1 MKQYK
6 QNNVYI
12 IECDPSELRIA
23 LKSKRKKNLTEKT
36 YTNANFFANYNEGS
50 VKFTLPVGHLVCDFE
65 SDLAPVKKYC
75 AERGKFQGN
84 KYCFD
89 SGGWSY
95 MNQFYGKAV
104 STFVIQNGVPKVL
117 DLVHTDFS
125 YDYAVTGVPVIRNGK
140 DVKFKTYVTGQ
151 GWDGSTLYATK
162 HIFVGLKPN
171 SNTIYVMGWKS
182 STGNLIY
189 SGEAYKKFS
198 AMGFSEL
205 VKLDGGGSYMM
216 KYKGTTIDSTSENRM
231 DNAFIIIEEKKVES
245 GDTKTD
251 TAANPFPKP
260 ERVLVR
266 YNTGSDVKW
275 VQTQLKKA
283 GYDVAV
289 DGSFGPA
296 SERAYQD
303 FCNKQLEKL

>member
-6 QNNVYI
+6 QNNVNI
-12 IECDPSELRIA
+12 IECDPSEFRIA

-36 YTNANFFANYNEGS
+36 YTNANFFANYNEGR

-75 AERGKFQGN
+75 TERGKFHGN

-89 SGGWSY
+89 SGSWSY
-95 MNQFYGKAV
+95 MNQFYGNAV
-104 STFVIQNGVPKVL
+104 TTFVIQNGIPKVL

-140 DVKFKTYVTGQ
+140 DVKFKTYVVNQ

-162 HIFVGLKPN
+162 HIFVGLKAD
-171 SNTIYVMGWKS
+171 SNKIYVMGWKS

-198 AMGFSEL
+198 AMGFTEL

-216 KYKGTTIDSTSENRM
+216 KYNGKTVDSTAENRM
-231 DNAFIIIEEKKVES
+231 DNAFIIIEEKNIVS
-245 GDTKTD
+245 DNTST
-251 TAANPFPKP
+251 TNPFPKP

-283 GYDVAV
+283 GYDIAV

>member
-6 QNNVYI
+6 QNNVNI
-12 IECDPSELRIA
+12 IECNPDEFRIA
-23 LKSKRKKNLTEKT
+23 LKSKRKKDLAEKT
-36 YTNANFFANYNEGS
+36 YTNANFFGNYNEGK

-65 SDLAPVKKYC
+65 SDFAPVKKYC
-75 AERGKFQGN
+75 AERGKFNGN

-89 SGGWSY
+89 CGSFSY

-104 STFVIQNGVPKVL
+104 STFVSQNGVPKVL
-117 DLVHTDFS
+117 DLVHTDLS

-140 DVKFKTYVTGQ
+140 DVKFKTYVVGQ

-162 HIFVGLKPN
+162 HIFVGLKAG
-171 SNTIYVMGWKS
+171 SNKIYVMGWKS

-198 AMGFSEL
+198 AMGFTEL
-205 VKLDGGGSYMM
+205 IKLAGGGSYMM
-216 KYKGTTIDSTSENRM
+216 KYNGKTIDYTAENRM
-231 DNAFIIIEEKKVES
+231 DNAYIIIEEKKTVS
-245 GDTKTD
+245 NSPNINT
-251 TAANPFPKP
+251 NSYPKP

-266 YNTGSDVKW
+266 YNTGNDVKW
-275 VQTQLKKA
+275 VQSQLRKA

-296 SERAYQD
+296 SEKAYQD
-303 FCNKQLEKL
+303 FCNKQLERL

>member
-6 QNNVYI
+6 QNNVNI
-12 IECDPSELRIA
+12 IECNPDEFRIA
-23 LKSKRKKNLTEKT
+23 LKSKRKKDLAEKT
-36 YTNANFFANYNEGS
+36 YTNANFFGNYNEGK

-75 AERGKFQGN
+75 AERGKFNGN

-89 SGGWSY
+89 CGSFSY

-117 DLVHTDFS
+117 DLVHTDLS

-140 DVKFKTYVTGQ
+140 DVKFKTYVVGQ

-162 HIFVGLKPN
+162 HIFVGLKSG
-171 SNTIYVMGWKS
+171 SNKIYVMGWKS
-182 STGNLIY
+182 STSNLIY

-198 AMGFSEL
+198 AMGFTEL
-205 VKLDGGGSYMM
+205 IKLDGGGSYMM
-216 KYKGTTIDSTSENRM
+216 KYNGKTIDSTAENRM
-231 DNAFIIIEEKKVES
+231 DNAYIIIEEKKTVS
-245 GDTKTD
+245 NSPNINT
-251 TAANPFPKP
+251 NSYPKP

-266 YNTGSDVKW
+266 YNTGNDVKW
-275 VQTQLKKA
+275 VQSQLRKA

-296 SERAYQD
+296 SEKAYQD

>member
-12 IECDPSELRIA
+12 IECSPAEFRIA

-36 YTNANFFANYNEGS
+36 YTNANFFANYNEGK

-89 SGGWSY
+89 SGSWSY

-125 YDYAVTGVPVIRNGK
+125 YDYAVTGVPVIRNGQ

-162 HIFVGLKPN
+162 HIFIGLKPN

-231 DNAFIIIEEKKVES
+231 DNAFIIIEEKNTVS
-245 GDTKTD
+245 DNTST
-251 TAANPFPKP
+251 TNPFPKP

-266 YNTGSDVKW
+266 YNTGNDVKW
-275 VQTQLKKA
+275 VQTRLKKA
-283 GYDVAV
+283 GYDVAI

>member
-6 QNNVYI
+6 QNNVNI
-12 IECDPSELRIA
+12 IECNPDEFRIV
-23 LKSKRKKNLTEKT
+23 LKSKRKKDLAEKT
-36 YTNANFFANYNEGS
+36 YTNANFFGNYNEGK

-75 AERGKFQGN
+75 AERGKFNGN

-89 SGGWSY
+89 CGSFSY

-117 DLVHTDFS
+117 DLVHTDLS

-140 DVKFKTYVTGQ
+140 DVKFKTYVVGQ
-151 GWDGSTLYATK
+151 GWDGSTLYDTK
-162 HIFVGLKPN
+162 HIFVGLKPG
-171 SNTIYVMGWKS
+171 SNKIYVMGWKS
-182 STGNLIY
+182 SDGNLIY
-189 SGEAYKKFS
+189 RGEAYKKLS
-198 AMGFSEL
+198 AMGFTEL
-205 VKLDGGGSYMM
+205 IKLDGGGSYMM
-216 KYKGTTIDSTSENRM
+216 KYNGKTIDSTAENRM
-231 DNAFIIIEEKKVES
+231 DNAYIIIEEKKTVS
-245 GDTKTD
+245 NSPNIN
-251 TAANPFPKP
+251 ANSYPKP

-266 YNTGSDVKW
+266 YNTGNDVKW
-275 VQTQLKKA
+275 VQSQLRKA

-296 SERAYQD
+296 SEKAYQD

>member
-6 QNNVYI
+6 QNNVNI
-12 IECDPSELRIA
+12 IECNPDEFRIV
-23 LKSKRKKNLTEKT
+23 LKSKRKKDLAEKT
-36 YTNANFFANYNEGS
+36 YTNANFFGNYNEGK

-75 AERGKFQGN
+75 AERGKFNGN

-89 SGGWSY
+89 CGSFSY

-117 DLVHTDFS
+117 DLVHTGLS

-140 DVKFKTYVTGQ
+140 DVKFKTYVVGQ

-162 HIFVGLKPN
+162 HIFVGLKAG
-171 SNTIYVMGWKS
+171 SNKIYVMGWKS

-198 AMGFSEL
+198 AMGFTEL
-205 VKLDGGGSYMM
+205 IKLDGGGSYMM
-216 KYKGTTIDSTSENRM
+216 KYNGKTIDSTAENRM
-231 DNAFIIIEEKKVES
+231 DNAYIIIEEKKTVS
-245 GDTKTD
+245 
-251 TAANPFPKP
+251 NSSNINVNSYPKP

-266 YNTGSDVKW
+266 YNTGNDVKW
-275 VQTQLKKA
+275 VQSQLRKA

-296 SERAYQD
+296 SEKAYQD
-303 FCNKQLEKL
+303 FCNRQLEKL

>member
-1 MKQYK
+1 MKEYK

-12 IECDPSELRIA
+12 IECSPAEFRIA
-23 LKSKRKKNLTEKT
+23 LKSKRKKDLAEKT
-36 YTNANFFANYNEGS
+36 YTNANFFGNYNEDS

-65 SDLAPVKKYC
+65 SDLVPVKKYC
-75 AERGKFQGN
+75 AERGKFNGN

-89 SGGWSY
+89 CGSFSY

-125 YDYAVTGVPVIRNGK
+125 YDYAVTGVPVIRKGQ

-182 STGNLIY
+182 STSNLIY

-205 VKLDGGGSYMM
+205 IKLDGGGSYMM
-216 KYKGTTIDSTSENRM
+216 KYKGTTIDSTLENRM
-231 DNAFIIIEEKKVES
+231 DNAFIIIEEKNTVS
-245 GDTKTD
+245 NNTNTS
-251 TAANPFPKP
+251 NPYPKP

-266 YNTGSDVKW
+266 YNTGNDVKW

-283 GYDVAV
+283 GYSLTV

-296 SERAYQD
+296 SEKAYQD
-303 FCNKQLEKL
+303 FCTKQLEKL

>member
-6 QNNVYI
+6 QNNVNI
-12 IECDPSELRIA
+12 IECNPDEFRIA
-23 LKSKRKKNLTEKT
+23 LKSKRKKDLAEKT
-36 YTNANFFANYNEGS
+36 YTNANFFGNYNEGK

-75 AERGKFQGN
+75 AERGKFNGN

-89 SGGWSY
+89 CGSFSY

-117 DLVHTDFS
+117 DLVHTDLS

-140 DVKFKTYVTGQ
+140 DVKFKTYVVGQ

-162 HIFVGLKPN
+162 HIFVGLKAS
-171 SNTIYVMGWKS
+171 SNKIYVMGWKS

-189 SGEAYKKFS
+189 SGEAYRKFS
-198 AMGFSEL
+198 AMGFTEL
-205 VKLDGGGSYMM
+205 IKLDGGGSYMM
-216 KYKGTTIDSTSENRM
+216 KYNGKTIDSTAENRM
-231 DNAFIIIEEKKVES
+231 DNAYIIIEEKKIVS
-245 GDTKTD
+245 NNPNNDT
-251 TAANPFPKP
+251 NSYPKP

-266 YNTGSDVKW
+266 YNTGNDVKW
-275 VQTQLKKA
+275 VQSQLRKA

-296 SERAYQD
+296 SEKAYQD